1 MDTSKVDRSQAK
13 PDPTMTR
20 WIAGEARFQP
30 LVDPEQGHEV
40 GLTAV
45 FFEAGA
51 RTRPHIHSDEQVLYF
66 VEGRGVVATES
77 ETQHTAAGDIVA
89 VPAGTWPRR
98 RGTPGE
104 GARPNSLKRPA
115 PGGPGAQGK
124 SRGHAPPESGDT

>member
-1 MDTSKVDRSQAK
+1 MDQSKVDRSQAK

-77 ETQHTAAGDIVA
+77 ETQHTAVGDIVA
-89 VPAGTWPRR
+89 PPAGAGGPRGPR
-98 RGTPGE
+98 PGE
-104 GARPNSLKRPA
+104 APRPLSIKHSGPTRQ
-115 PGGPGAQGK
+115 GGERKNWGPWHPHTR
-124 SRGHAPPESGDT
+124 S

>member
-51 RTRPHIHSDEQVLYF
+51 RPRPHIHRDEEGLYF
-66 VEGRGVVATES
+66 LGGGGRAATGS
-77 ETQHTAAGDIVA
+77 ETPDTGAGGSVRPAAGAVA
-89 VPAGTWPRR
+89 
-98 RGTPGE
+98 
-104 GARPNSLKRPA
+104 AR
-115 PGGPGAQGK
+115 
-124 SRGHAPPESGDT
+124 

>member
-20 WIAGEARFQP
+20 WFAGEARFQP
-30 LVDPEQGHEV
+30 LVDPAQGHEV

-77 ETQHTAAGDIVA
+77 ETQRTAAGDIVA
-89 VPAGTWPRR
+89 VPAGTWHWH
-98 RGTPGE
+98 GATPDE
-104 GARPNSLKRPA
+104 AACHISIKRP
-115 PGGPGAQGK
+115 GPTNWEVEEKNWGTAY
-124 SRGHAPPESGDT
+124 R

>member
-45 FFEAGA
+45 FFDAGA
-51 RTRPHIHSDEQVLYF
+51 RTRPHIHSDE
-66 VEGRGVVATES
+66 
-77 ETQHTAAGDIVA
+77 
-89 VPAGTWPRR
+89 
-98 RGTPGE
+98 
-104 GARPNSLKRPA
+104 
-115 PGGPGAQGK
+115 
-124 SRGHAPPESGDT
+124 

>member
-20 WIAGEARFQP
+20 WIAGEARFQS

-89 VPAGTWPRR
+89 VPAGTWHWH
-98 RGTPGE
+98 GATPDE
-104 GARPNSLKRPA
+104 AACHISIKRP
-115 PGGPGAQGK
+115 GPTNWEVEEKNWGAAY
-124 SRGHAPPESGDT
+124 R